1 MITLSDVSKKYNGK
15 AIFNHLNIA
24 FHHCELNFLLGK
36 NGVGKTTLFK
46 CIMGLEDYSGNIS
59 VNREKLFCIYDD
71 TPFYSDLSGYQNI
84 LLFSKI
90 YQISGKID
98 VDYTLLDKDLLKKK
112 VKTYSYGQRKKLAI
126 MMVNIINPDVLL
138 LDEITNGLDYETIK
152 YLKRQFIFWKKDKII
167 VATGHQLEFYN
178 SLIDQVFIIKNKT
191 AFKLSTAVKGSNL
204 EEIYEECLE

>member
-1 MITLSDVSKKYNGK
+1 VSKNYNGK
-15 AIFNHLNIA
+15 AIFDDLNIA
-24 FHHCELNFLLGK
+24 FHNYELNFLLGK

-71 TPFYSDLSGYQNI
+71 TPFYPDLSGYKNI
-84 LLFSKI
+84 LLFKKI
-90 YQISGKID
+90 YQISGEID
-98 VDYTLLDKDLLKKK
+98 IDYNLIDKDLLKKK

-126 MMVNIINPDVLL
+126 MMVNIINPDIIL

-152 YLKRQFIFWKKDKII
+152 YLKEQFISWKKNKIV
-167 VATGHQLEFYN
+167 VATGHQLDFYN
-178 SLIDQVFIIKNKT
+178 SLVDQIFIIKNKT
-191 AFKLSTAVKGSNL
+191 IYKLSSVQGSSL